1 MPVTAENE
9 VESEGE
15 QAIPLHRH
23 GFEAVVFHPAM
34 RSPRERSLKMDSWVL
49 FRRRGGAAAAAAAKE
64 ACRRKKEKKESS
76 SSGSDKPLLEQ
87 EQYLRLLSTMAAG
100 PGLFLGFSLTPCRR
114 SISGGSSYRGKERK
128 KISSVLPRFLGNH
141 GYLVVILLVF
151 APHLSAAETGE
162 TEEVGCGIFSIW
174 VQS

>member
-1 MPVTAENE
+1 
-9 VESEGE
+9 
-15 QAIPLHRH
+15 
-23 GFEAVVFHPAM
+23 
-34 RSPRERSLKMDSWVL
+34 MDSRVL
-49 FRRRGGAAAAAAAKE
+49 FRRRGGAAAAVAAKE
-64 ACRRKKEKKESS
+64 ACRRKKESS
-76 SSGSDKPLLEQ
+76 SSGSDKPWIEQ

-100 PGLFLGFSLTPCRR
+100 PGLFLGVSLTPCRR
-114 SISGGSSYRGKERK
+114 SISGGWSYRGKERK
-128 KISSVLPRFLGNH
+128 KISSVLPRFLGSH

>member
-34 RSPRERSLKMDSWVL
+34 RSPRERSLKMDSCVL
-49 FRRRGGAAAAAAAKE
+49 FRRRGGAAAAKE

-76 SSGSDKPLLEQ
+76 SSGSDKPWLEQ
-87 EQYLRLLSTMAAG
+87 ELYLRLLSTMAAG
-100 PGLFLGFSLTPCRR
+100 SGLLIG
-114 SISGGSSYRGKERK
+114 
-128 KISSVLPRFLGNH
+128 
-141 GYLVVILLVF
+141 IL
-151 APHLSAAETGE
+151 
-162 TEEVGCGIFSIW
+162 
-174 VQS
+174 